1 MGAVVIAATRTK
13 TIETAIVNVLFVFLN
28 GKREWQYISIIIAA
42 LLVRTVLNSNQPTS
56 TSHF

>member
-28 GKREWQYISIIIAA
+28 GKRE
-42 LLVRTVLNSNQPTS
+42 
-56 TSHF
+56 